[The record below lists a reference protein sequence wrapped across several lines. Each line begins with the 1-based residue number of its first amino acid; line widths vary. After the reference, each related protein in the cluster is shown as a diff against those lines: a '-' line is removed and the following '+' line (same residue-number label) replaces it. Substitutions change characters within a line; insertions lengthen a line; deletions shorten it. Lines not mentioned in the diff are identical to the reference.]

1 MNSIEKAT
9 PPRIDGTLRK
19 FSLRVPEAIWKCSGI
34 ILFGRRIKS
43 LAFTTDLAILRNLN
57 ADAILAVYPFTP
69 QPIINQA
76 LLMAADIP
84 VFAGVGGG
92 LTKGKRVVTLGVF
105 SEMQGA
111 VGLVVN
117 APTAPEVIAQ
127 LSENVDIPIVVTVT
141 RWCEELHQ
149 QIEAG
154 ASILNVAAGANTADL
169 VRQVR
174 SMYPDIPIMASG
186 GPTDE
191 SVLAT
196 IAAGAN
202 AITWTPP
209 SNKEVF
215 SDVIANYRDGKEHP

>member
-1 MNSIEKAT
+1 MYKPE
-9 PPRIDGTLRK
+9 PPRINGTLRN
-19 FSLRVPEAIWKCSGI
+19 FALRVPETVWQCSGI
-34 ILFGRRIKS
+34 VVFGRRIKS
-43 LAFTTDLAILRNLN
+43 LAFTTDLSILRNIN

-76 LLMAADIP
+76 LLMASDIP

-92 LTKGKRVVTLGVF
+92 LTTGRRVMSLAVF
-105 SEMQGA
+105 TEMQGA
-111 VGLVVN
+111 SGVVVN
-117 APTAPEVIAQ
+117 APTAPETVKRVAEEI
-127 LSENVDIPIVVTVT
+127 DIPIVVTVV
-141 RWCEELHQ
+141 RWCDELHQ

-154 ASILNVAAGANTADL
+154 ASILNVAAGAKTAEL
-169 VRQVR
+169 VKQIRER
-174 SMYPDIPIMASG
+174 YPDIPIMASG

-191 SVLAT
+191 SISET

-215 SDVIANYRDGKEHP
+215 SDIMANYREGKAHP

>member
-1 MNSIEKAT
+1 MNKPT
-9 PPRIDGTLRK
+9 PPKVDGTLRK
-19 FSLRVPEAIWKCSGI
+19 FSIRVPEEIWKCSGI
-34 ILFGRRIKS
+34 VVFGRRIKS
-43 LAFTTDLAILRNLN
+43 IAFTTDLAVLRNLN

-76 LLMAADIP
+76 LLTAADVP

-92 LTKGKRVVTLGVF
+92 LTTGQRVVLLASYT
-105 SEMQGA
+105 EMQGA
-111 VGLVVN
+111 AAVVVN
-117 APTAPEVIAQ
+117 APTPHTVIQ
-127 LSENVDIPIVVTVT
+127 DVTNVIDIPVVVTVT
-141 RWCEELHQ
+141 RWCEEVPL

-154 ASILNVAAGANTADL
+154 ASILNVAAAGNTPAL
-169 VRQVR
+169 VQRIR
-174 SMYPDIPIMASG
+174 EDYPDIPIMASG

-191 SVLAT
+191 TIAMT

-215 SDVIANYRDGKEHP
+215 ADIMANYREGKPHP

>member
-1 MNSIEKAT
+1 MYKPE
-9 PPRIDGTLRK
+9 PPRINGTLRN
-19 FSLRVPEAIWKCSGI
+19 FSLRVPEAVWQCSGI
-34 ILFGRRIKS
+34 VVFGRRIKS
-43 LAFTTDLAILRNLN
+43 LAFTTDLSILRNIN

-92 LTKGKRVVTLGVF
+92 LTTGRRVLSLASFT
-105 SEMQGA
+105 EMQGA
-111 VGLVVN
+111 SGVVVN
-117 APTAPEVIAQ
+117 APTAPETIKRVAEE
-127 LSENVDIPIVVTVT
+127 LDIPIVVTVV

-154 ASILNVAAGANTADL
+154 ASILNVAAGAKTAEL
-169 VRQVR
+169 VRQIR
-174 SMYPDIPIMASG
+174 EKYPDIPIMASG
-186 GPTDE
+186 GPTEE
-191 SVLAT
+191 SISET
-196 IAAGAN
+196 ISAGAN

-215 SDVIANYRDGKEHP
+215 SDIMANYREGKAHP